1 MFNCK
6 SNLILSFHNS
16 SDKINIRKTIRPCKC
31 NRPIYF
37 IPTWMYIPKMWIKY
51 IARKWKINF

>member
-31 NRPIYF
+31 NRLF
-37 IPTWMYIPKMWIKY
+37 ILFQRECVLLKYELDNYKKM
-51 IARKWKINF
+51 KINF

>member
-6 SNLILSFHNS
+6 SSLILSFHNS
-16 SDKINIRKTIRPCKC
+16 SGKINIRKTIRPCKC

-37 IPTWMYIPKMWIKY
+37 IPTWMD
-51 IARKWKINF
+51 ALKI